1 MTEQNLNET
10 DLIESL
16 KLIDDVFPRLTNPRN
31 IKGLQ
36 ILNVLL
42 SSITADP
49 VRPSSIQKIIENASK
64 SSTSKQSITN
74 AAKRLDTSKL
84 IKRSKD
90 GYAVRYG
97 FLIAV
102 LLQTVISLHRKIE
115 DLEEKID
122 ELSSK

>member
-31 IKGLQ
+31 IKSLQ

-49 VRPSSIQKIIENASK
+49 IRPSSIQKIIENASK

-74 AAKRLDTSKL
+74 AAKRLDASKL
-84 IKRSKD
+84 IERSKD